1 MYDSASIKE
10 NCLFKIVYISCLFY
24 AEDDRDWRDTD
35 RVRRC
40 IPIKLRLL
48 TFHENSPLH
57 TQLSNSFTR
66 ACLTLFSYSPELPSQ
81 DSSFLPC
88 FAALH
93 KSKANCASMAPEA
106 HSINTTTKPR
116 GALRSS
122 FPLGHIHWHKPL
134 FALAHHV
141 KAASLMSASLRL
153 SDSAPLG
160 SESVKCI
167 SF

>member
-1 MYDSASIKE
+1 M
-10 NCLFKIVYISCLFY
+10 
-24 AEDDRDWRDTD
+24 
-35 RVRRC
+35 RRC
-40 IPIKLRLL
+40 RLKSLHSYKTQTAYIPQK
-48 TFHENSPLH
+48 NSPLRA
-57 TQLSNSFTR
+57 QLSNSFTR
-66 ACLTLFSYSPELPSQ
+66 ACLTLFSNSPELPSQ

>member
-1 MYDSASIKE
+1 MIEIEEIQIQWGDA
-10 NCLFKIVYISCLFY
+10 
-24 AEDDRDWRDTD
+24 DWNL
-35 RVRRC
+35 C

-48 TFHENSPLH
+48 TFHENSPLRA
-57 TQLSNSFTR
+57 QLSNSFTR
-66 ACLTLFSYSPELPSQ
+66 ACLTLFSNSPELPSQ

-122 FPLGHIHWHKPL
+122 FPLCHIHWHKPL